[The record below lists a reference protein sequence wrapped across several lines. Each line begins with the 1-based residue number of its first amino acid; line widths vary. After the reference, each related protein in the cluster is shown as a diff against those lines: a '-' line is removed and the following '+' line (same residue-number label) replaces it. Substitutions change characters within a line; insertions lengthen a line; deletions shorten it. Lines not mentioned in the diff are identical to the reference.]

1 METLVEI
8 TKHGKMFVIEDDD
21 SALLAH
27 FSDAF
32 LTLKEG
38 ETKSSKFFQQNYRQ
52 AYLQLFVCCT
62 KCTFTIS
69 TCTKIWC
76 AKSICTKSTCTES
89 TYSTP
94 IHKNSICTK
103 STYKVCTVIRLCT
116 HTK

>member
-38 ETKSSKFFQQNYRQ
+38 ETKASKFFQQNYRQ
-52 AYLQLFVCCT
+52 AYL
-62 KCTFTIS
+62 
-69 TCTKIWC
+69 
-76 AKSICTKSTCTES
+76 
-89 TYSTP
+89 
-94 IHKNSICTK
+94 
-103 STYKVCTVIRLCT
+103 
-116 HTK
+116 